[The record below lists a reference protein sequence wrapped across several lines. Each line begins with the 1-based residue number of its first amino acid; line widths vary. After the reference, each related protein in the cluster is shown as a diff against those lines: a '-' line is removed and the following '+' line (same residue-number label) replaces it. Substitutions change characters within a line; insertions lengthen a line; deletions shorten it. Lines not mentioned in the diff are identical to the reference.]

1 MGRQYDLRAA
11 APGTGGV
18 KKTESAKGRA
28 RKELIVDAA
37 TRLVARNGSR
47 GTNLAEIAAEA
58 GVSQSGLLYHYPT
71 KEALLN
77 AVLDRRDETEDE
89 ILWHDADVGLGLL
102 DVIAHNVTRWAGH
115 SHAVGMHTV
124 LVVENLGED
133 GALHPRL
140 GGRYH
145 ATVDRVAAVLSAAQ
159 DRGEIRA
166 DVDTRLKAIEIIAFI
181 NGLETAWLL
190 DPEIPVA
197 AAAQAWAAQQ
207 RLAMAAPPT

>member
-1 MGRQYDLRAA
+1 MTRQDHLQAA
-11 APGTGGV
+11 QQNGGL
-18 KKTESAKGRA
+18 KKSVSAKGKA
-28 RKELIVDAA
+28 RRELIVDAA

-58 GVSQSGLLYHYPT
+58 GVSQSGLLYHYTT

-77 AVLDRRDETEDE
+77 AVLDRRDDAEDE
-89 ILWHDADVGLGLL
+89 VLWHDTDAGLGIL
-102 DVIAHNVTRWAGH
+102 DVIAHNVTRWESR

-133 GALHPRL
+133 GVLHPRL
-140 GGRYH
+140 ASRYH
-145 ATVDRVAAVLSAAQ
+145 VTVDRISSVLAAAQ

-197 AAAQAWAAQQ
+197 MTAKAWAAQQ
-207 RLAMAAPPT
+207 RLAMAP

>member
-1 MGRQYDLRAA
+1 MTRQHDPEP
-11 APGTGGV
+11 APGTSRPQ
-18 KKTESAKGRA
+18 KTLSAKGMA
-28 RKELIVDAA
+28 RRQRIVDAA

-58 GVSQSGLLYHYPT
+58 GVSQSGLLYHYAS

-77 AVLDRRDETEDE
+77 AVLDRRDEVEDDA
-89 ILWHDADVGLGLL
+89 LWHDADAGLGIL
-102 DVIAHNVTRWAGH
+102 DVIAHNVTRWAAH

-124 LVVENLGED
+124 LVVENLGDD

-140 GGRYH
+140 TSRYH
-145 ATVDRVAAVLSAAQ
+145 VTVDRVAALLTAAQ

-166 DVDTRLKAIEIIAFI
+166 DVDTRLKAIEIIAFV

-197 AAAQAWAAQQ
+197 MTAKAWAGQQ
-207 RLAMAAPPT
+207 RLAMAT

>member
-1 MGRQYDLRAA
+1 MTRQYHLAA
-11 APGTGGV
+11 AQETGGF
-18 KKTESAKGRA
+18 KKTVSAKGKA

-37 TRLVARNGSR
+37 TRLVAHNGSR

-58 GVSQSGLLYHYPT
+58 GVSQSGLLYHYSS

-77 AVLDRRDETEDE
+77 AVLDRRDEAEDE
-89 ILWHDADVGLGLL
+89 VLWHDTDAGLGIL
-102 DVIAHNVTRWAGH
+102 DVIANNVTRWASH

-124 LVVENLGED
+124 LVVENLGDD

-140 GGRYH
+140 AGRYH
-145 ATVDRVAAVLSAAQ
+145 VTVDRVGSVLAAAQ

-197 AAAQAWAAQQ
+197 MTAKAWAAQQ
-207 RLAMAAPPT
+207 RLAMAA

>member
-1 MGRQYDLRAA
+1 MTRQYDLEPV
-11 APGTGGV
+11 PGTSSP
-18 KKTESAKGRA
+18 KKSVSAKGMA
-28 RKELIVDAA
+28 RRERIVDAA

-58 GVSQSGLLYHYPT
+58 GVSQSGLLYHYAS

-77 AVLDRRDETEDE
+77 AVLDRRDEVEDDV
-89 ILWHDADVGLGLL
+89 LWQDADTGLGIL

-115 SHAVGMHTV
+115 SHTVGMHTV
-124 LVVENLGED
+124 LVVENLGDD

-140 GGRYH
+140 TSRYH
-145 ATVDRVAAVLSAAQ
+145 VTVDRVAAVLAAAQ
-159 DRGEIRA
+159 DRGEIRT
-166 DVDTRLKAIEIIAFI
+166 DVDTRLKAIEIIAFV

-197 AAAQAWAAQQ
+197 RTAKAWADQQ
-207 RLAMAAPPT
+207 RLAMAT

>member
-1 MGRQYDLRAA
+1 MGRHDDLEATR
-11 APGTGGV
+11 GTGGV

-28 RKELIVDAA
+28 RKELIVEAA

-47 GTNLAEIAAEA
+47 GTNLAEIATEA

-89 ILWHDADVGLGLL
+89 ILWRDADAGLGIL
-102 DVIAHNVTRWAGH
+102 DVIAQNVTRWASH
-115 SHAVGMHTV
+115 SQTVGMHTV

-140 GGRYH
+140 AGRYH
-145 ATVDRVAAVLSAAQ
+145 ATVDRVAAVLASAQ

-166 DVDTRLKAIEIIAFI
+166 DVDTRLKAVEIIAFV

-197 AAAQAWAAQQ
+197 VTAKAWATQQ
-207 RLAMAAPPT
+207 RLAMATSPG

>member
-1 MGRQYDLRAA
+1 MTRQYDPEP
-11 APGTGGV
+11 APGTSRPQKSV
-18 KKTESAKGRA
+18 SAKGMA
-28 RKELIVDAA
+28 RRQRIVDAA

-58 GVSQSGLLYHYPT
+58 GVSQSGLLYHYAS

-77 AVLDRRDETEDE
+77 AVLDRRDEVEDDA
-89 ILWHDADVGLGLL
+89 LWQDADAGLGIL
-102 DVIAHNVTRWAGH
+102 DVIAHNVTRWAAH

-124 LVVENLGED
+124 LVVENLGDD

-140 GGRYH
+140 TSRYH
-145 ATVDRVAAVLSAAQ
+145 VTVDRIAALLAAAQ

-166 DVDTRLKAIEIIAFI
+166 DVDTRLKAIEIIAFV

-197 AAAQAWAAQQ
+197 MTAKAWAGQQ
-207 RLAMAAPPT
+207 RLAMAT

>member
-1 MGRQYDLRAA
+1 MGRQYDLQAA
-11 APGTGGV
+11 QGTGGV
-18 KKTESAKGRA
+18 KKSLSAKGKA
-28 RKELIVDAA
+28 RRELIVDAA

-58 GVSQSGLLYHYPT
+58 GVSQSGLLYHYSS

-77 AVLDRRDETEDE
+77 AVLDQRDEAEDE
-89 ILWHDADVGLGLL
+89 ILWHDADAGLGIL

-124 LVVENLGED
+124 LVVENLGDD
-133 GALHPRL
+133 GVLHPRL
-140 GGRYH
+140 AGRYH
-145 ATVDRVAAVLSAAQ
+145 ATVDRVSSVLAAAQ

-197 AAAQAWAAQQ
+197 LTAKAWAAQQ
-207 RLAMAAPPT
+207 RLAMTA

>member
-1 MGRQYDLRAA
+1 MTQQDDLQAVRETS
-11 APGTGGV
+11 GL
-18 KKTESAKGRA
+18 KKSISAKGKA
-28 RKELIVDAA
+28 RRELIVDAA

-58 GVSQSGLLYHYPT
+58 GVSQSGLLYHYTT

-77 AVLDRRDETEDE
+77 AVLDRRDDAEDE
-89 ILWHDADVGLGLL
+89 ILWHDTDAGLGIL
-102 DVIAHNVTRWAGH
+102 DVIAHNVTRWSSH
-115 SHAVGMHTV
+115 SHTVGMHTV
-124 LVVENLGED
+124 LVVENLGDD

-140 GGRYH
+140 ARRYH
-145 ATVDRVAAVLSAAQ
+145 LTVDRVSSVLAAAQ
-159 DRGEIRA
+159 DRGEVRA

-197 AAAQAWAAQQ
+197 RTAKAWAAQQ
-207 RLAMAAPPT
+207 RLAMAA